1 MLGRRKTAT
10 KWDNY
15 DSELRHIDSWMVD
28 NSGSRLGTEW
38 AGLLAASKMHEAL
51 PPGDVLIRKGESL
64 IFLSLSLYLGGRQEA
79 RRLAKYGETK
89 DFVSVFFLYA
99 LF

>member
-38 AGLLAASKMHEAL
+38 AGLFAVSKRHEAL
-51 PPGDVLIRKGESL
+51 PPGEVLIRKGESL
-64 IFLSLSLYLGGRQEA
+64 IFFPQSASGRETRSKKVSKIWRDQ
-79 RRLAKYGETK
+79 RLC
-89 DFVSVFFLYA
+89 
-99 LF
+99 